1 MTFLPPASQGL
12 LKAFLLSL
20 YNPEYINRCEVDFG
34 FVRVTGPVRDE
45 AIAAIEGNTLITSA
59 GAPVFTFESE
69 DDTIPH
75 GGQRPYVLSGKR
87 ESYSEVEQDNLVD
100 SMAKLSDEV
109 EALKNQNL
117 LLLEKIETLEGHTT
131 HTNGGSR
138 ANGAQTN
145 LLEDEDLVVVPFTEQ
160 DETQLTAALVLS
172 SLSFVMCL
180 FGMFLLLNHLYCRPG
195 TSGGPVVEKAREG
208 EHA

>member
-1 MTFLPPASQGL
+1 MPPASQGL

-20 YNPEYINRCEVDFG
+20 YNEEYITRCEVDFG

-45 AIAAIEGNTLITSA
+45 AISAIEGTTLITSA

-75 GGQRPYVLSGKR
+75 GGQDPYVLSGKR
-87 ESYSEVEQDNLVD
+87 ESYAEVEQDNLVE
-100 SMAKLSDEV
+100 SMAELSKEV

-117 LLLEKIETLEGHTT
+117 LLLEKIEALEGHG
-131 HTNGGSR
+131 HGGSSS
-138 ANGAQTN
+138 NGITN
-145 LLEDEDLVVVPFTEQ
+145 LLEDEDSVQIPFTEQ
-160 DETQLTAALVLS
+160 AETQLTAALVLS

-195 TSGGPVVEKAREG
+195 TSGAPAVEKPREG